1 MLNQNLNQTEPLADF
16 PKKLQFLFDPY
27 RYKVAYGGRGSGK
40 SWSMA
45 RALLLQASNKPL
57 RILCAREIQR
67 SIKQSVHTLLNDQ
80 IQALGLGPLYEVL
93 ETEIRSRSGSSF
105 SFTGLAT
112 NTVESIKSFEGCD
125 IVWVEEAQTVSKK
138 SWDILIPTIRKP
150 DSQIWVSFNPN
161 IDSDDT
167 YKRFVIEP
175 PDNAKV
181 VKVNWQD
188 NPWFPEVLE
197 IERQHSLKTNP
208 DYDNIWEGD
217 CKAAVDGAIYSNE
230 IREAQEGNRITTVPY
245 DPMMKVHVVMDL
257 GWNDS
262 MSVILCQ
269 KGVSDLRIIGYIED
283 DHRTLDSYSAQLKNL
298 SYNWGTMFLPHDGQ
312 SKDFKHGIS
321 AEDIMKKLGWDIRI
335 VPKADIESGI
345 KLARMN
351 FHRIY
356 FDKSAQRLVECLK
369 NYRRSINSAT
379 NEPGEPLHD
388 EYSHGADAF
397 RYLCTSIESMKN
409 ESWSKEK
416 IQYTNRGIV

>member
-1 MLNQNLNQTEPLADF
+1 MELTLSSQTIAKF
-16 PKKLQFLFDPY
+16 PSKLDFLFEPH

-45 RALLLQASNKPL
+45 RALLIKAANEPT
-57 RILCAREIQR
+57 RVLCAREIQK

-80 IQALGLGPLYEVL
+80 IQSLGLGAFYEVL
-93 ETEIRSRSGSSF
+93 ESEIRGINGSTF

-150 DSQIWVSFNPN
+150 NSEIWVSFNPN
-161 IDSDDT
+161 IDTDDT
-167 YKRFVIEP
+167 YQRFVVEP
-175 PDNAKV
+175 PENAKV
-181 VKVNWQD
+181 VKVNYTD

-197 IERQHSLKTNP
+197 IERQHSEKTNP
-208 DYDNIWEGD
+208 DYANIWEGD
-217 CKAAVDGAIYSNE
+217 CKAAVDGAIYANE
-230 IREAQEGNRITTVPY
+230 IREAQEEGHITNVPY
-245 DPMMKVHVVMDL
+245 DPMLKVHVVMDL

-298 SYNWGTMFLPHDGQ
+298 PYNWGTMFLPHDGQ

-321 AEDIMKKLGWDIRI
+321 AEDIMRKFGWDVRI
-335 VPKADIESGI
+335 VPRMDIEAGI
-345 KLARMN
+345 KIARMN
-351 FHRIY
+351 FHRVY
-356 FDKSAQRLVECLK
+356 FDKSANRLVDCLK
-369 NYRRSINSAT
+369 HYRRSINSAT
-379 NEPGEPLHD
+379 NEPGAPLHD

-397 RYLCTSIESMKN
+397 RYLCTSADSMKN
-409 ESWSKEK
+409 ESWTKEK

>member
-1 MLNQNLNQTEPLADF
+1 MSSQTTAKF
-16 PKKLQFLFDPY
+16 PDRLDFLFQPH

-57 RILCAREIQR
+57 RILCAREVQK

-93 ETEIRSRSGSSF
+93 ESEIRSRSGSSF

-150 DSQIWVSFNPN
+150 DSEIWVSFNPN
-161 IDSDDT
+161 IDTDDT

-175 PDNAKV
+175 PANAKV
-181 VKVNWQD
+181 VKVNYTD
-188 NPWFPEVLE
+188 NPWFPKVLE
-197 IERQHSLKTNP
+197 IERLHSEKTNP

-269 KGVSDLRIIGYIED
+269 KGISDLRVIGYIED

-321 AEDIMKKLGWDIRI
+321 AEEIMKKLGWDIRI

-379 NEPGEPLHD
+379 NEPGAPLHD

>member
-1 MLNQNLNQTEPLADF
+1 MLSQTIAQF
-16 PKKLQFLFDPY
+16 PDKLDFLFQPH

-40 SWSMA
+40 SWGFA

-67 SIKQSVHTLLNDQ
+67 SIRQSVHQLLTDQ
-80 IQALGLGPLYEVL
+80 IQALGLGPFYEVL
-93 ETEIRSRSGSSF
+93 ESEIRGINGSLF
-105 SFTGLAT
+105 SFTGLAN
-112 NTVESIKSFEGCD
+112 NTVESIKSFEGVQV
-125 IVWVEEAQTVSKK
+125 VWCEEAQTISKK

-150 DSQIWVSFNPN
+150 DSEIWVSFNPN
-161 IDSDDT
+161 IDTDNT
-167 YKRFVIEP
+167 YQRFVIDP
-175 PDNAKV
+175 PENAKV
-181 VKVNWQD
+181 VKINWQD
-188 NPWFPEVLE
+188 NPWFPQVLE
-197 IERQHSLKTNP
+197 DERQHSLKTNP
-208 DYDNIWEGD
+208 DYANIWEGD

-269 KGVSDLRIIGYIED
+269 KGISDLRIIGYIED

-321 AEDIMKKLGWDIRI
+321 AEEIMKKLGWDVRI
-335 VPKADIESGI
+335 VPRQDIESGI
-345 KLARMN
+345 KLVRMN

-379 NEPGEPLHD
+379 NEPGAPLHD
-388 EYSHGADAF
+388 EYSHGSDCL
-397 RYLCTSIESMKN
+397 RYLCTSIEQMKN

>member
-1 MLNQNLNQTEPLADF
+1 LSNQTIAEF
-16 PKKLQFLFDPY
+16 PERLQFLFEPH

-45 RALLLQASNKPL
+45 RALLIKAASEPT
-57 RILCAREIQR
+57 RVLCAREIQK

-80 IQALGLGPLYEVL
+80 IQSLGLGAFYEVL
-93 ETEIRSRSGSSF
+93 EAEIRGLNGSTF

-150 DSQIWVSFNPN
+150 NSEIWVSFNPN
-161 IDSDDT
+161 IDTDDT
-167 YKRFVIEP
+167 YTRFVVNP
-175 PDNAKV
+175 PENAKV
-181 VKVNWQD
+181 VKVNYTD

-197 IERQHSLKTNP
+197 TERLHSLKTNP
-208 DYDNIWEGD
+208 DYANIWEGD

-269 KGVSDLRIIGYIED
+269 KGISDLRIIGYIED

-379 NEPGEPLHD
+379 NEPGAPLHD
-388 EYSHGADAF
+388 EFSHGADAF

-416 IQYTNRGIV
+416 IQYNTRGIV

>member
-1 MLNQNLNQTEPLADF
+1 MKVNATF
-16 PKKLQFLFDPY
+16 PDKLDFLFEQH

-45 RALLLQASNKPL
+45 RALLIKAANETT
-57 RILCAREIQR
+57 RVLCAREIQK

-80 IQALGLGPLYEVL
+80 IQALGLGAFYEVL
-93 ETEIRSRSGSSF
+93 ESEIRGLNGSSF
-105 SFTGLAT
+105 SFAGLAT

-125 IVWVEEAQTVSKK
+125 VVWVEEAQTVSKK

-150 DSQIWVSFNPN
+150 NSEIWVSFNPN
-161 IDSDDT
+161 IDTDDT
-167 YKRFVIEP
+167 YQRFVIDP
-175 PDNAKV
+175 PDSAKV
-181 VKVNWQD
+181 VKVNYTD

-197 IERQHSLKTNP
+197 LERLHSEKTNP
-208 DYDNIWEGD
+208 DYNNIWEGD
-217 CKAAVDGAIYSNE
+217 CKAAVDGAIYANE

-269 KGVSDLRIIGYIED
+269 KGISDLRVIGYIED

-321 AEDIMKKLGWDIRI
+321 AEEIMKKLGWDIRI

-379 NEPGEPLHD
+379 NEPGAPLHD

>member
-1 MLNQNLNQTEPLADF
+1 
-16 PKKLQFLFDPY
+16 
-27 RYKVAYGGRGSGK
+27 
-40 SWSMA
+40 MA
-45 RALLLQASNKPL
+45 RALLIKAANEPT
-57 RILCAREIQR
+57 RVLCAREIQK

-80 IQALGLGPLYEVL
+80 IQSLGLGAFYEVL
-93 ETEIRSRSGSSF
+93 ESEIRGINGSTF

-150 DSQIWVSFNPN
+150 NSEIWVSFNPN
-161 IDSDDT
+161 IDTDDT
-167 YKRFVIEP
+167 YTRFVVNP
-175 PDNAKV
+175 PENAKV
-181 VKVNWQD
+181 VKVNYTD
-188 NPWFPEVLE
+188 NPWFPAVLE
-197 IERQHSLKTNP
+197 TERLHSLKTNP
-208 DYDNIWEGD
+208 DYANIWEGD

-269 KGVSDLRIIGYIED
+269 KGISDLRIIGYIED

-379 NEPGEPLHD
+379 NEPGAPLHD

>member
-1 MLNQNLNQTEPLADF
+1 
-16 PKKLQFLFDPY
+16 
-27 RYKVAYGGRGSGK
+27 
-40 SWSMA
+40 MA
-45 RALLLQASNKPL
+45 RALLIQAANKPL
-57 RILCAREIQR
+57 RVLCAREIQK

-80 IQALGLGPLYEVL
+80 IQLLGLGAFYEVL
-93 ETEIRSRSGSSF
+93 EAEIRGMNGSSF

-125 IVWVEEAQTVSKK
+125 VVFVEEAQTVSKK

-150 DSQIWVSFNPN
+150 NSEIWVSFNPN
-161 IDSDDT
+161 IDTDDT
-167 YKRFVIEP
+167 YKRFVVET

-181 VKVNWQD
+181 VKVNYTD

-208 DYDNIWEGD
+208 DYANIWEGD

-269 KGVSDLRIIGYIED
+269 KGISDLRIIGYIED

-379 NEPGEPLHD
+379 NEPGAPLHD

>member
-1 MLNQNLNQTEPLADF
+1 MNPIPNQTEPLADF
-16 PKKLQFLFDPY
+16 PKKLQFLFEPN

-57 RILCAREIQR
+57 RILCAREVQK

-93 ETEIRSRSGSSF
+93 ESEIRSRSGSSF

-150 DSQIWVSFNPN
+150 DSEIWVSFNPN
-161 IDSDDT
+161 IDTDDT
-167 YKRFVIEP
+167 YKRFVVDP

-197 IERQHSLKTNP
+197 TERQHSLKTNP
-208 DYDNIWEGD
+208 DYANIWEGD

-230 IREAQEGNRITTVPY
+230 IREAQEQGRVTNVPY

-269 KGVSDLRIIGYIED
+269 KGISDLRIIGYIED

-379 NEPGEPLHD
+379 NEPGAPLHD

>member
-1 MLNQNLNQTEPLADF
+1 MSSQTIAQF
-16 PKKLQFLFDPY
+16 PNKLDFLFEPH

-45 RALLLQASNKPL
+45 RALLIKAANEPT
-57 RILCAREIQR
+57 RVLCAREIQK

-80 IQALGLGPLYEVL
+80 IQSLGLGAFYEVL
-93 ETEIRSRSGSSF
+93 ESEIRGLNGSTF

-150 DSQIWVSFNPN
+150 NSEIWVSFNPN
-161 IDSDDT
+161 IDTDDT
-167 YKRFVIEP
+167 YKRFVVEP
-175 PDNAKV
+175 PENAKV
-181 VKVNWQD
+181 VKVNYTD

-208 DYDNIWEGD
+208 DYANIWEGD

-230 IREAQEGNRITTVPY
+230 IREAQEEGHITNVPY
-245 DPMMKVHVVMDL
+245 DPMLKVHVVMDL

-298 SYNWGTMFLPHDGQ
+298 PYNWGQMFLPHDGQ

-321 AEDIMKKLGWDIRI
+321 AEDIMRKLGWDTRI
-335 VPKADIESGI
+335 VPKQDIESGI

-356 FDKSAQRLVECLK
+356 FDKSVNRLVECLK

-379 NEPGEPLHD
+379 NEPGAPLHD

-397 RYLCTSIESMKN
+397 RYLCTSIESMTN
-409 ESWSKEK
+409 DTWGNTK
-416 IQYTNRGIV
+416 IEYSSRGIV

>member
-1 MLNQNLNQTEPLADF
+1 MSNQKTIAQF
-16 PKKLQFLFDPY
+16 PDKLDFLFQPH

-40 SWSMA
+40 SWGFA

-67 SIKQSVHTLLNDQ
+67 SIRQSVHQLLTDQ
-80 IQALGLGPLYEVL
+80 IQSLGLGPFYEVL
-93 ETEIRSRSGSSF
+93 ESEIRGVNGSLF
-105 SFTGLAT
+105 SFTGLAN
-112 NTVESIKSFEGCD
+112 NTVESIKSYEGVQ
-125 IVWVEEAQTVSKK
+125 IVWCEEAQTISRK

-150 DSQIWVSFNPN
+150 DSEIWVSFNPN
-161 IDSDDT
+161 IDTDNT
-167 YKRFVIEP
+167 YQRFVVDP
-175 PDNAKV
+175 PENAKV
-181 VKVNWQD
+181 VKINWQD
-188 NPWFPEVLE
+188 NPWFPDVLE
-197 IERQHSLKTNP
+197 DERQHSLKTNP
-208 DYDNIWEGD
+208 DYANIWEGD

-269 KGVSDLRIIGYIED
+269 KGISDLRIIGYIED

-379 NEPGEPLHD
+379 NEPGAPLHD
-388 EYSHGADAF
+388 EFSHGADAF

-416 IQYTNRGIV
+416 IQYKNRGIV

>member
-1 MLNQNLNQTEPLADF
+1 LLSQTIAQF
-16 PKKLQFLFDPY
+16 PDKLDFLFEPH

-40 SWSMA
+40 SWGFA
-45 RALLLQASNKPL
+45 RALLLQAANKTL
-57 RILCAREIQR
+57 RVLCAREVQR
-67 SIKQSVHTLLNDQ
+67 SIKNSVHQLLSDQ
-80 IQALGLGPLYEVL
+80 IQSLGLGQFYEVL
-93 ETEIRSRSGSSF
+93 DSEIRGLNGSLF
-105 SFTGLAT
+105 VFTGLAN
-112 NTVESIKSFEGCD
+112 NTAESIKSYEGID
-125 IVWVEEAQTVSKK
+125 RVWCEEAQTISRK

-150 DSQIWVSFNPN
+150 KSEIWVSFNPGL
-161 IDSDDT
+161 DTDDT
-167 YKRFVIEP
+167 YLRYCVNP
-175 PDNAKV
+175 PENAKV
-181 VKVNWQD
+181 VKLNYMD
-188 NPWFPEVLE
+188 NPWFSEVLE
-197 IERQHSLKTNP
+197 IERLHSEKTNP
-208 DYDNIWEGD
+208 DYENIWLGD

-230 IREAQEGNRITTVPY
+230 IREAQENNRITTVPY

-269 KGVSDLRIIGYIED
+269 KGISDLRIIGYIED

-321 AEDIMKKLGWDIRI
+321 AEEIMKKLGWDIRI

-379 NEPGEPLHD
+379 NEPGAPLHD
-388 EYSHGADAF
+388 EFSHGADAF
-397 RYLCTSIESMKN
+397 RYLCTSIEAMKN

-416 IQYTNRGIV
+416 IQYNTRGIV

>member
-1 MLNQNLNQTEPLADF
+1 MSQSQNNKEPIADF
-16 PKKLQFLFDPY
+16 PKKLQFLFEPH

-40 SWSMA
+40 SWSFA
-45 RALLLQASNKPL
+45 RALLSQATEKPL

-80 IQALGLGPLYEVL
+80 IQALGLGAFYEVL
-93 ETEIRSRSGSSF
+93 EAEIRGLNGSSF
-105 SFTGLAT
+105 SFTGLAN
-112 NTVESIKSFEGCD
+112 NTVESIKSYEGVDC
-125 IVWVEEAQTVSKK
+125 VWVEEAQTVSRK

-150 DSQIWVSFNPN
+150 DSEIWISFNPN
-161 IDSDDT
+161 IDTDDT
-167 YKRFVIEP
+167 YQRFVVDP

-197 IERQHSLKTNP
+197 IERQHSLNTNP
-208 DYDNIWEGD
+208 DYANIWEGE

-230 IREAQEGNRITTVPY
+230 IREAQEAGRVTNVPY
-245 DPMMKVHVVMDL
+245 DPMLKVHVVMDL

-269 KGVSDLRIIGYIED
+269 KGVSDLRVIGYIED
-283 DHRTLDSYSAQLKNL
+283 DHRTLDSYSAQLKAL
-298 SYNWGTMFLPHDGQ
+298 PYSWGTMYLPHDGQ

-321 AEDIMKKLGWDIRI
+321 AEDIMRKFGWDVRI
-335 VPKADIESGI
+335 VPRMDIEAGI
-345 KLARMN
+345 KIARMN
-351 FHRIY
+351 FHRVY
-356 FDKSAQRLVECLK
+356 FDKSAHRLVDCLK
-369 NYRRSINSAT
+369 HYRRSINSAT
-379 NEPGEPLHD
+379 NEPGAPLHD

-397 RYLCTSIESMKN
+397 RYLCTSADSMKN

-416 IQYTNRGIV
+416 IQYTHRGIV

>member
-1 MLNQNLNQTEPLADF
+1 LSNQKTIAQF
-16 PKKLQFLFDPY
+16 PDKLDFLFQPH

-40 SWSMA
+40 SWGFA

-67 SIKQSVHTLLNDQ
+67 SIRQSVHQLLTDQ
-80 IQALGLGPLYEVL
+80 IQSLGLGPFYEVL
-93 ETEIRSRSGSSF
+93 ESEIRGVNGSLF
-105 SFTGLAT
+105 SFTGLAN
-112 NTVESIKSFEGCD
+112 NTVESIKSYEGVQ
-125 IVWVEEAQTVSKK
+125 IVWCEEAQTISRK

-150 DSQIWVSFNPN
+150 DSEIWVSFNPN
-161 IDSDDT
+161 IDTDNT
-167 YKRFVIEP
+167 YQRFVVEP
-175 PDNAKV
+175 PENAKV
-181 VKVNWQD
+181 VKINWQD
-188 NPWFPEVLE
+188 NPWFPDVLE
-197 IERQHSLKTNP
+197 DERQHSLKTNP
-208 DYDNIWEGD
+208 DYANIWEGD

-269 KGVSDLRIIGYIED
+269 KGISDLRVIGYIED

-321 AEDIMKKLGWDIRI
+321 AEEIMKKLGWDIRI

-379 NEPGEPLHD
+379 NEPGAPLHD

>member
-1 MLNQNLNQTEPLADF
+1 
-16 PKKLQFLFDPY
+16 
-27 RYKVAYGGRGSGK
+27 
-40 SWSMA
+40 MA
-45 RALLLQASNKPL
+45 RALLIKAANEPT
-57 RILCAREIQR
+57 RVLCAREIQK

-80 IQALGLGPLYEVL
+80 IQALGLGAFYEVL
-93 ETEIRSRSGSSF
+93 EAEIRGINGSTF

-150 DSQIWVSFNPN
+150 NSEIWVSFNPN
-161 IDSDDT
+161 IDTDDT
-167 YKRFVIEP
+167 YQRFVVEP
-175 PDNAKV
+175 PENAKV
-181 VKVNWQD
+181 VKVNYTD

-208 DYDNIWEGD
+208 DYANIWEGD
-217 CKAAVDGAIYSNE
+217 CKAAVDGAIYANE
-230 IREAQEGNRITTVPY
+230 IREAQEDNRITNVPY
-245 DPMMKVHVVMDL
+245 DPMLKVHVVMDL

-298 SYNWGTMFLPHDGQ
+298 PYNWGTMFLPHDGQ

-321 AEDIMKKLGWDIRI
+321 AEDIMRKLGWDIRI
-335 VPKADIESGI
+335 VPKQDIESGI

-356 FDKSAQRLVECLK
+356 FDKSANRLVECLK

-379 NEPGEPLHD
+379 NEPGAPLHD
-388 EYSHGADAF
+388 EFSHGADAF
-397 RYLCTSIESMKN
+397 RYLCTSIEAMKN
-409 ESWSKEK
+409 ESWSREK

>member
-1 MLNQNLNQTEPLADF
+1 MSSQTTAKF
-16 PKKLQFLFDPY
+16 PDRLDFLFQPH

-45 RALLLQASNKPL
+45 RALLVKAASETT
-57 RILCAREIQR
+57 RVLCAREIQR

-80 IQALGLGPLYEVL
+80 IQSLGLGAFYEVL
-93 ETEIRSRSGSSF
+93 ETEIRGLNGSTF

-125 IVWVEEAQTVSKK
+125 VVWVEEAQTVSKK

-150 DSQIWVSFNPN
+150 NSEIWVSFNPN
-161 IDSDDT
+161 IDTDDT
-167 YKRFVIEP
+167 YTRFVVNT

-181 VKVNWQD
+181 VKVNYTD

-208 DYDNIWEGD
+208 DYANIWEGD

-269 KGVSDLRIIGYIED
+269 KGISDLRVIGYIED

-321 AEDIMKKLGWDIRI
+321 AEEIMKKLGWDIRI

-379 NEPGEPLHD
+379 NEPGAPLHD
-388 EYSHGADAF
+388 EFSHGADAF

-416 IQYTNRGIV
+416 IQYNTRGIV

>member
-1 MLNQNLNQTEPLADF
+1 MSSQTIAQF
-16 PKKLQFLFDPY
+16 PSKFQFLFEPC

-40 SWSMA
+40 SHSMA
-45 RALLLQASNKPL
+45 RALLITAANEPL
-57 RILCAREIQR
+57 RVLCTREVQR
-67 SIKQSVHTLLNDQ
+67 SIKNSVHQLLSDS
-80 IQALGLGPLYEVL
+80 IQALGLGQFYEVL
-93 ETEIRSRSGSSF
+93 ESEIRGLNGSLF
-105 SFTGLAT
+105 VFTGLAT
-112 NTVESIKSFEGCD
+112 NTAESIKSYEGID
-125 IVWVEEAQTVSKK
+125 RVWCEEAQTISKK

-150 DSQIWVSFNPN
+150 NSEIWVSFNPAL
-161 IDSDDT
+161 DTDDT
-167 YKRFVIEP
+167 YTRFVVNP
-175 PDNAKV
+175 PENVKV

-188 NPWFPEVLE
+188 NPWFPQVLE
-197 IERQHSLKTNP
+197 DERQHSLKTNP
-208 DYDNIWEGD
+208 DYANIWEGD

-269 KGVSDLRIIGYIED
+269 KGISDLRIIGYIED

-321 AEDIMKKLGWDIRI
+321 AEEIMKKLGWDIRI

-379 NEPGEPLHD
+379 NEPGAPLHD
-388 EYSHGADAF
+388 EFSHGADAF

>member
-1 MLNQNLNQTEPLADF
+1 LSNQTTAKF
-16 PKKLQFLFDPY
+16 PDRLDFLFQPH

-45 RALLLQASNKPL
+45 RALLVKAASEPT
-57 RILCAREIQR
+57 RVLCAREIQR

-80 IQALGLGPLYEVL
+80 IQALGLGPFYEVL
-93 ETEIRSRSGSSF
+93 ETEIRGLNGSTF

-150 DSQIWVSFNPN
+150 NSEIWVSFNPN
-161 IDSDDT
+161 IDTDDT
-167 YKRFVIEP
+167 YKRFVVET

-181 VKVNWQD
+181 VKVNYTD

-208 DYDNIWEGD
+208 DYANIWEGD

-245 DPMMKVHVVMDL
+245 DPMLKVHVVFDL
-257 GWNDS
+257 GFNDS
-262 MSVILCQ
+262 MAIILCQ
-269 KGVSDLRIIGYIED
+269 RGVSDIRIIKYIED
-283 DHRTLDSYSAQLKNL
+283 NHRTLDSFSSEIRSLN
-298 SYNWGTMFLPHDGQ
+298 YNWGTMFLPHDGK
-312 SKDFKHGIS
+312 SRDYKSGLS
-321 AEDIMKKLGWDIRI
+321 AEDIMRKQGWTVRI
-335 VPKADIESGI
+335 VPLSSIESGI
-345 KLARMN
+345 KIARMH
-351 FHRIY
+351 FHKCY
-356 FDKSAQRLVECLK
+356 FDKSAQRLLECLK
-369 NYRRSINSAT
+369 NYKRSINSST
-379 NEPGEPLHD
+379 NEPGAPLHD

-397 RYLCTSIESMKN
+397 RYMATSVEQMKN
-409 ESWSKEK
+409 ESWGGEK
-416 IQYTNRGIV
+416 ITYNNRSIV

>member
-1 MLNQNLNQTEPLADF
+1 LSNQKIAQF
-16 PKKLQFLFDPY
+16 PNKLDFLFEPH

-45 RALLLQASNKPL
+45 RALLIKSANEPT
-57 RILCAREIQR
+57 RVLCAREIQK

-80 IQALGLGPLYEVL
+80 IQALGLGAFYEVL
-93 ETEIRSRSGSSF
+93 EAEIRGLNGSTF

-125 IVWVEEAQTVSKK
+125 VVWVEEAQTVSKK

-150 DSQIWVSFNPN
+150 NSEIWVSFNPN
-161 IDSDDT
+161 IDTDDT
-167 YKRFVIEP
+167 YTRFVVEP
-175 PDNAKV
+175 PENAKV
-181 VKVNWQD
+181 VKVNYTD
-188 NPWFPEVLE
+188 NPWFPQVLE
-197 IERQHSLKTNP
+197 DERQHSLKTNP
-208 DYDNIWEGD
+208 DYANIWEGD
-217 CKAAVDGAIYSNE
+217 CKAAVDGAIYANE
-230 IREAQEGNRITTVPY
+230 IREAQENGRITTVPY

-269 KGVSDLRIIGYIED
+269 KGISDLRIIGYIED

-321 AEDIMKKLGWDIRI
+321 AEEIMKKLGWDIRI

-379 NEPGEPLHD
+379 NEPGAPLHD